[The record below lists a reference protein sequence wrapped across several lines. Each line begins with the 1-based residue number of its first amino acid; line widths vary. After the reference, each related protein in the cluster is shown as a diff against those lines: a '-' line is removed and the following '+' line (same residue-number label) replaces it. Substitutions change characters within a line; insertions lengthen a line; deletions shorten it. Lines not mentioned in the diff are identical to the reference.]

1 MKSTIAKPGIN
12 INEFENIL
20 WNINKKLSDRI
31 ERLDPNFSGQD
42 DEINQLE
49 NIKCFLSQAQS
60 EVIKYDSEREKGKYT
75 NQD

>member
-1 MKSTIAKPGIN
+1 MKSTIEKHGIN

-20 WNINKKLSDRI
+20 WNISKKLSDRI
-31 ERLDPNFSGQD
+31 ERLDPNVSGQD

-49 NIKCFLSQAQS
+49 NIKCFLLQAHS
-60 EVIKYDSEREKGKYT
+60 EVITYDSERAKGKYT